1 MWLVDASFIPMLA
14 CLRVTATLFCGLR
27 KSHSA
32 PVLLIDCRLIQCASS
47 RKWVRVHRQYGPL
60 FIYLQSLSSRVRGPL
75 WLGAPR
81 QDSVAE
87 PGQLIRVWDALCA
100 PHPCLHASRAQSV
113 ASLCLTRTRDTQRRV
128 AQPAITAP
136 LSSRD
141 ATSSRPSVGAIAG
154 FRFCL
159 RTHTSD

>member
-1 MWLVDASFIPMLA
+1 MWLIDVSFIPMLDMSESDSNTV
-14 CLRVTATLFCGLR
+14 LWFEEITQRTSLVDRLQTHSVRVIEEMGARPPAIWTTFHLSTIF
-27 KSHSA
+27 
-32 PVLLIDCRLIQCASS
+32 IQS
-47 RKWVRVHRQYGPL
+47 RKRPL
-60 FIYLQSLSSRVRGPL
+60 VAWSP
-75 WLGAPR
+75 ATN
-81 QDSVAE
+81 SVAE

-100 PHPCLHASRAQSV
+100 PHLCLHASRAQSV
-113 ASLCLTRTRDTQRRV
+113 ASLCVTRTRDTQHRV

-141 ATSSRPSVGAIAG
+141 ATPVRPSVGAIAG

>member
-1 MWLVDASFIPMLA
+1 MSESDGN
-14 CLRVTATLFCGLR
+14 T
-27 KSHSA
+27 
-32 PVLLIDCRLIQCASS
+32 VLWFEEITQRTSLIDRLQTFSVRVIEK
-47 RKWVRVHRQYGPL
+47 RLRVHRQYGPL

-113 ASLCLTRTRDTQRRV
+113 ASLCVTRTRDTQTPRG
-128 AQPAITAP
+128 TACDHRASFLVRCHSIATFCGCDRWLQN
-136 LSSRD
+136 LSSN
-141 ATSSRPSVGAIAG
+141 P
-154 FRFCL
+154 
-159 RTHTSD
+159 HQ

>member
-1 MWLVDASFIPMLA
+1 MSESDGN
-14 CLRVTATLFCGLR
+14 T
-27 KSHSA
+27 
-32 PVLLIDCRLIQCASS
+32 VLWFEEITQRTSLIDRLQTFSVRVIEK
-47 RKWVRVHRQYGPL
+47 RLRVHRQYGPL

-100 PHPCLHASRAQSV
+100 PHLCLHASRAQSV
-113 ASLCLTRTRDTQRRV
+113 ASLCVTRTRDTQHRV

-141 ATSSRPSVGAIAG
+141 ATLLRSSVGAIAG